1 MNLAMTMLSMLQ
13 AEGAIRFLVGFIVF
27 VVVVACVIVLVRWL
41 ITISGITVPQPI
53 LWVLGMIF
61 FLIAL
66 MFLLNFTGVYTW
78 GGFGPHPYR

>member
-1 MNLAMTMLSMLQ
+1 MMVAMMQ

-41 ITISGITVPQPI
+41 ITLTGLTIPPPI
-53 LWVLGMIF
+53 LWVLGMVF

-78 GGFGPHPYR
+78 GGFGGTHYR

>member
-1 MNLAMTMLSMLQ
+1 MNLAMTALSMLQ

-27 VVVVACVIVLVRWL
+27 VVVVACVIVLVRYL
-41 ITISGITVPQPI
+41 IGLTGIAIPQPI
-53 LWVLGMIF
+53 LWVLGMVF

-78 GGFGPHPYR
+78 GGTGLHYR